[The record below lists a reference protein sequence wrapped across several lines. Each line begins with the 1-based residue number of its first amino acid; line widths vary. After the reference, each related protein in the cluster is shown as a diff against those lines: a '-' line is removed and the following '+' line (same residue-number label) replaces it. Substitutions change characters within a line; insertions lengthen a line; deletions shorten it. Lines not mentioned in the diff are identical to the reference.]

1 MGEELTA
8 FLKKEIG
15 KSTVLPESV
24 RYSLGELSNTLSYAS
39 LLQKYDHFT
48 ITYCNLSHKSG
59 SKHLHFSSKQAGNQK

>member
-1 MGEELTA
+1 MNSV
-8 FLKKEIG
+8 IG
-15 KSTVLPESV
+15 TNV